1 MKSLNQK
8 ILILFG
14 IVVVLLVLA
23 NLTLRDNKANLKL
36 EKLKQEFAIFPVA
49 SVDHSKLPQLQ
60 KHFASPQDV
69 TRACIGC
76 HTERHK
82 EVMKSSH
89 WNWERLEY
97 IEGRG
102 IMALG
107 KKNAFNNFCIS
118 ASSNEQTCA
127 KCHIGFGMKNNT
139 TFDFE
144 NGANVDC
151 MVCHDN
157 SEEYHK
163 GASLAGYP
171 DRMVNLTK
179 VAQSVGNPKKMN
191 CGSCHFFSGGGNNVK
206 HGDLEIALLDTTR
219 DIDVHMGTD
228 GGDMSCVD
236 CHRAE
241 NHQMLGKSY
250 SLSSMNRNRV
260 RCESCHGELPHDD
273 EILDAHGYKVACQ
286 TCHIPTY
293 AKVNATKLRWDWSTA
308 GKLRDGKPYS
318 EEDADGNHSYLS
330 IKGSFVWGKDVVPEY
345 AWFNGTASHYL
356 LGETFDPSAP
366 LVLNPLLGDYDDPD
380 AKIVPVKV
388 HRANQI
394 YDSVENILVQP
405 KLFSATPGDGGYW
418 GEFDWEKAAT
428 AGMREV
434 GLPFS
439 GSYGFARTEMN
450 WPVNHM
456 VAPKEKALDCAD
468 CHTPEGGRLASVGG
482 FYLPGRDR
490 NRWLDW
496 AGRAL
501 LLTTLVGVVLHGGA
515 RVWFWRRRN
524 GEGR

>member
-1 MKSLNQK
+1 MKK
-8 ILILFG
+8 ILLALFALAAVTSL
-14 IVVVLLVLA
+14 IVSTVRHGGGGPTPLEQ
-23 NLTLRDNKANLKL
+23 LRA
-36 EKLKQEFAIFPVA
+36 ERHRPGPTAA
-49 SVDHSKLPQLQ
+49 DHARFPQLAGPFD
-60 KHFASPQDV
+60 KPQEV
-69 TRACIGC
+69 TAACISC
-76 HTERHK
+76 HNRRHE
-82 EVMKSSH
+82 EVMASSH

-97 IEGRG
+97 VADKG
-102 IMALG
+102 IRALG
-107 KKNAFNNFCIS
+107 KKNVLNNFCIGVAGS
-118 ASSNEQTCA
+118 QQSCD
-127 KCHIGFGMKNNT
+127 KCHVGYGWADAS
-139 TFDFE
+139 FDFE
-144 NGANVDC
+144 NPTNVDC
-151 MVCHDN
+151 LACHDG
-157 SEEYHK
+157 SGTYSK
-163 GASLAGYP
+163 KSGGAGYP
-171 DRMVNLTK
+171 EPGLDLAA
-179 VAQSVGNPKKMN
+179 VARQVARPQRDN
-191 CGSCHFFSGGGNNVK
+191 CGSCHFMGGGGNNVK